1 MYPVKPT
8 VGIEPTNPY
17 EKAKHDIF
25 TALNSISVLSPLQQE
40 MLAKELFQAVDV
52 SAAMRL
58 MQHLLHGR

>member
-58 MQHLLHGR
+58 MQHLLYGR

>member
-8 VGIEPTNPY
+8 VVVEPTDPY

-25 TALNSISVLSPLQQE
+25 TALNSISVLSPMQQE

-52 SAAMRL
+52 SAAIRL
-58 MQHLLHGR
+58 MQYLLYGR